1 MADHLSLGRLF
12 GTEEDKVNCPFY
24 FKIGACRHGNR
35 CSRTHVR
42 PNFSQTILIPNMY
55 TPPPPLP
62 DGRPADDTEFFAD
75 FVDEVL
81 EELKKHG
88 RVEEVNVC
96 QNLGDHLFG
105 NVYIKYSQE
114 EEAEKAL
121 VALQGRFYAGKL
133 LQVEYSPVTDFREAR
148 CRQYDENNCNR
159 GGYCNFMHLKETP
172 EHLRGYLVDSRRK
185 KGRRFS
191 RSPPRG
197 GGGGGM
203 YGGRPKRE
211 FSRSRS
217 PRKNS
222 RRRDEPEQEY
232 DEVAIR
238 SNSRERRRLIAKWNK
253 EREKSQGTVTSA
265 PLQAQSQTNGHFPH
279 GAMYGPNVY

>member
-42 PNFSQTILIPNMY
+42 PNFSQTLLIPNMY
-55 TPPPPLP
+55 TPPAPLP
-62 DGRPADDTEFFAD
+62 DGRPIEDTEFFGD

-105 NVYIKYSQE
+105 NVYIKYSLE

-121 VALQGRFYAGKL
+121 MALQGRFYNGKL

-148 CRQYDENNCNR
+148 CRQYDEQNCNR

-185 KGRRFS
+185 KGGRRFS

-197 GGGGGM
+197 GAGGYG
-203 YGGRPKRE
+203 GGRPRRN
-211 FSRSRS
+211 SRSRS
-217 PRKNS
+217 PRRNS

-238 SNSRERRRLIAKWNK
+238 SNSRERRRLIAKWNR
-253 EREKSQGTVTSA
+253 ERERGQQQT
-265 PLQAQSQTNGHFPH
+265 QSQHQPVAVSGNSH
-279 GAMYGPNVY
+279 GDTHAMYGPSY